1 MPKLNNI
8 GLMSDE
14 IKENAELL
22 ALKADDLAEIK
33 YHFGITE
40 QVKKLK
46 EEVLELDCEL
56 DKFFNSNSGLIDF
69 NDLISEMADVQI
81 CIAQVVGSIGGEQYR
96 KIFLNKISRTKMR
109 IKSGYYGGTS
119 DKVEGGHIGFDRCL
133 AGE

>member
-1 MPKLNNI
+1 MDDI
-8 GLMSDE
+8 ADE
-14 IKENAELL
+14 IRENAELL
-22 ALKADDLAEIK
+22 ALKADDLEGIK
-33 YHFGITE
+33 EHFGITE

-46 EEVLELDCEL
+46 EELLELIDEL
-56 DKFFNSNSGLIDF
+56 DQFFNSRGGLIDF
-69 NDLISEMADVQI
+69 DGLISEMADVQI
-81 CIAQVVGSIGGEQYR
+81 CIAQVAGSIGGEEYR